1 MKRQIVLALILAI
14 AILTTAML
22 TGCKNGNK
30 NEFTPPETDAPFYGY
45 TELTLTK
52 DPVIDAEG
60 RIVLYFEENVYY
72 SNTTESYIGLLSQY
86 SAQSIEATPVVDA
99 YADMRTDNGFVGLVL
114 QPKAEIPAGA
124 YTFSVTVGNRYKVE
138 FNYIVE

>member
-22 TGCKNGNK
+22 TGCKNGNE

-124 YTFSVTVGNRYKVE
+124 YTFSVTAIPYPQHFSRQW
-138 FNYIVE
+138 

>member
-1 MKRQIVLALILAI
+1 MKRQIVLALILAV

-22 TGCKNGNK
+22 TGCKKNN

-72 SNTTESYIGLLSQY
+72 SNTTESYIGLMSQY
-86 SAQSIEATPVVDA
+86 SAQSIEANPVVDA

-114 QPKAEIPAGA
+114 QPKTEIPAGA
-124 YTFSVTVGNRYKVE
+124 YTFSITVGNRYIVE

>member
-1 MKRQIVLALILAI
+1 MKRQIVLALILVV

-22 TGCKNGNK
+22 TGCKKK
-30 NEFTPPETDAPFYGY
+30 NNFTPPETDAPFYGY

-72 SNTTESYIGLLSQY
+72 SNTTESYIGLMSQY
-86 SAQSIEATPVVDA
+86 SAQSVEANPVVDA
-99 YADMRTDNGFVGLVL
+99 YADMRTDNGFVGIVL
-114 QPKAEIPAGA
+114 QPKTAIPAGA
-124 YTFSVTVGNRYKVE
+124 YTFSVTVGNRYIVE

>member
-1 MKRQIVLALILAI
+1 MKRQIVLALILVV

-22 TGCKNGNK
+22 TGCKKDK

-72 SNTTESYIGLLSQY
+72 SNTTEAYIGLMSQY
-86 SAQSIEATPVVDA
+86 SAQSVEANPVVDA
-99 YADMRTDNGFVGLVL
+99 YADMRTDNGFVGVVL
-114 QPKAEIPAGA
+114 QPKTALPTGA
-124 YTFSVTVGNRYKVE
+124 YTFSVTVGNRYLIE

>member
-1 MKRQIVLALILAI
+1 M
-14 AILTTAML
+14 
-22 TGCKNGNK
+22 
-30 NEFTPPETDAPFYGY
+30 
-45 TELTLTK
+45 
-52 DPVIDAEG
+52 IDAEG

-114 QPKAEIPAGA
+114 QPKAEIPTGA

>member
-1 MKRQIVLALILAI
+1 M
-14 AILTTAML
+14 
-22 TGCKNGNK
+22 
-30 NEFTPPETDAPFYGY
+30 TDNIRA
-45 TELTLTK
+45 
-52 DPVIDAEG
+52 
-60 RIVLYFEENVYY
+60 LYFEENVYY